1 MNKEGFRQW
10 LIDSGMKPRVVS
22 DVLSR
27 VKRVEKAFAMKD
39 PDFSYENEYKKD
51 GGSSLNYSLSC
62 FGKRLP
68 EGVLLPKGA
77 YHMNV
82 IADAVKK
89 YFNYL
94 DEVAKSE

>member
-10 LIDSGMKPRVVS
+10 LIDSGMKPKVIS

-27 VKRVEKAFAMKD
+27 VKRVEKAFVMKD
-39 PDFSYENEYKKD
+39 PGFSFENEYKKD
-51 GGSSLNYSLSC
+51 GGSSLNYRLSC

-68 EGVLLPKGA
+68 EDVSLPKGA

-82 IADAVKK
+82 IAYAVKK
-89 YFNYL
+89 YFSYL
-94 DEVAKSE
+94 DEVTKHK